1 LLITF
6 NDYGY
11 GDKYEPEVNL
21 KEEGMG
27 LIGLPSQAHA
37 KWLMCRLGVILSL
50 VLCGCTPPASHLI
63 ETQAAVASLNQAT
76 YLLGPEDTLEIS
88 VWKEPDLTKQLVVRP
103 DGKITYPLIGE
114 VQAAGRTV
122 KQLQEEILK
131 RLEKYVTDAHVTVIL
146 LKAQNYKVYV
156 TGKVNKPGDFV
167 IGKPVNVMQAISMAG
182 GLTPFAS
189 PGSIMVLRTV
199 GGKEEVFPFNYKEV
213 AKGQFLEQNRML
225 MPGDVVVVP

>member
-1 LLITF
+1 LTRFLTQ
-6 NDYGY
+6 GC
-11 GDKYEPEVNL
+11 L
-21 KEEGMG
+21 
-27 LIGLPSQAHA
+27 Q
-37 KWLMCRLGVILSL
+37 WLMGGVIMILGIML
-50 VLCGCTPPASHLI
+50 MGGCTSPARHLT
-63 ETQAAVASLNQAT
+63 EAQAAAAAVAT
-76 YLLGPEDTLEIS
+76 PDEDKYLLGPEDAIEVS
-88 VWKEPDLTKQLVVRP
+88 VWKEPELTKQLVVRP

-114 VQAAGRTV
+114 VQAAGKTV
-122 KQLQEEILK
+122 KQLQEEIFK

-189 PGSIMVLRTV
+189 PGSIMVIRTV

-213 AKGQFLEQNRML
+213 AKGQSLEQNRTL

>member
-1 LLITF
+1 
-6 NDYGY
+6 
-11 GDKYEPEVNL
+11 
-21 KEEGMG
+21 MG
-27 LIGLPSQAHA
+27 LTGLPSQAHG
-37 KWLMCRLGVILSL
+37 KRLMCHLLVVFSL
-50 VLCGCTPPASHLI
+50 MMCGCTPPVSHLT
-63 ETQAAVASLNQAT
+63 EAQAAVAAVATPDQAT

-146 LKAQNYKVYV
+146 LKAQNYKIYV
-156 TGKVNKPGDFV
+156 TGKVSKPGDFV

-189 PGSIMVLRTV
+189 PGSIMVLRTI

-213 AKGQFLEQNRML
+213 ARGQFLEQNRTL
-225 MPGDVVVVP
+225 LPGDVVVVP